1 MMSSRDIRRKFGQNY
16 LKDPAILFEMGEKI
30 SPQEHDNF
38 IEIGPGLGALTN
50 QINKKNINI
59 IGIDIDSNNI
69 EFLKKQFQKPA
80 NFVFKNKDIL
90 QYEMEDLDIN
100 YRVVGNLPYN
110 ISTQI
115 MLKLINSYE
124 NIQDMHFLVQKEVA
138 QKIVGTVSSKNWG
151 KLAIK
156 IATFFNCEILFN
168 VPPDAFDIKP
178 KVESSFIRVMPKKD
192 IDYDLSIKEQLFKVI
207 DLAFSSRRKN
217 IKNNLKNL
225 NIDWKELDINPTKR
239 PEEISLNQFIKI
251 TKGQHS

>member
-1 MMSSRDIRRKFGQNY
+1 MTSRDIRRKFGQNY
-16 LKDPAILFEMGEKI
+16 LKDISILLKMADVI
-30 SPQEHDNF
+30 SPSSSDNF
-38 IEIGPGLGALTN
+38 LEIGPGHGALTEQLN
-50 QINKKNINI
+50 REKISI
-59 IGIDIDSNNI
+59 IGVDIDKNNI
-69 EFLKKQFQKPA
+69 EILKNKFTGPA
-80 NFVFKNKDIL
+80 NFKFIADDIL
-90 QYEMEDLDIN
+90 NYKIIN
-100 YRVVGNLPYN
+100 SRQRIVGNLPYN

-115 MLKLINSYE
+115 ILKLIDNCE
-124 NIQDMHFLVQKEVA
+124 QIVDVHFLVQKEVA
-138 QKIVGTVSSKNWG
+138 EKIAGKVGTKNWG